1 MERGEEIN
9 PRKGKEAG
17 VLDRTRGAMADFFR
31 QADWA
36 LLGLCFASSL
46 YGIFL
51 IYSATRY
58 RGGYRSV
65 IVQSAAL
72 LLGIVAYFL
81 MTQLDL
87 EILIKRWQ
95 IIALFNVV
103 LILLL
108 LTPLGIGEEE
118 VGNTAWLRLPGI
130 PISIGPA
137 EVVKVTYILLLA
149 KQLAWLREEKHDLKS
164 FPAAFQVA
172 GHALGITGLYVL
184 VSHDMGNALVFF
196 FIFLSM
202 AFAAGFALRW
212 FVLLFAAVGGAAT
225 AAWRMNFIPLYQKER
240 FIVVFDHSYDELGR
254 GWHQARS
261 MLALGS
267 GGLFGQGYLH
277 GTQTQSFAS
286 SSLPERYTDFI
297 FSVCGEELGMVGCLA
312 IMVLLAAIIFRIMV
326 VARNAVSPFYFC
338 VCMGMASML
347 MFQTVINIG
356 MCLFVMPVIGI
367 TLPFFSYGGSSLL
380 TLFIAMGIVSGIK
393 MRSTTTIRW
402 QSPGILR

>member
-149 KQLAWLREEKHDLKS
+149 KQLAWLRE
-164 FPAAFQVA
+164 
-172 GHALGITGLYVL
+172 
-184 VSHDMGNALVFF
+184 
-196 FIFLSM
+196 
-202 AFAAGFALRW
+202 
-212 FVLLFAAVGGAAT
+212 
-225 AAWRMNFIPLYQKER
+225 
-240 FIVVFDHSYDELGR
+240 
-254 GWHQARS
+254 
-261 MLALGS
+261 
-267 GGLFGQGYLH
+267 
-277 GTQTQSFAS
+277 
-286 SSLPERYTDFI
+286 
-297 FSVCGEELGMVGCLA
+297 
-312 IMVLLAAIIFRIMV
+312 
-326 VARNAVSPFYFC
+326 
-338 VCMGMASML
+338 
-347 MFQTVINIG
+347 
-356 MCLFVMPVIGI
+356 
-367 TLPFFSYGGSSLL
+367 
-380 TLFIAMGIVSGIK
+380 
-393 MRSTTTIRW
+393 
-402 QSPGILR
+402 

>member
-1 MERGEEIN
+1 MLNRI
-9 PRKGKEAG
+9 R
-17 VLDRTRGAMADFFR
+17 DIFR

-36 LLGLCFASSL
+36 LLGLCFVSSV
-46 YGIFL
+46 YGICL

-72 LLGIVAYFL
+72 GMGIVAYFL
-81 MTQLDL
+81 MTRLDL
-87 EILIKRWQ
+87 EMLLKRWQ
-95 IIALFNVV
+95 WIACFNVV

-118 VGNTAWLRLPGI
+118 VGNTAWLRFPGI
-130 PISIGPA
+130 PVSIGPA
-137 EVVKVTYILLLA
+137 EVVKITYILLLA
-149 KQLAWLREEKHDLKS
+149 RQLAWLREERHDLKS
-164 FPAAFQVA
+164 FSAAFQIA

-196 FIFLSM
+196 FIFICMS
-202 AFAAGFALRW
+202 FAAGFALRW
-212 FVLLFAAVGGAAT
+212 FFLLFAAVGGAAA
-225 AAWRMNFIPLYQKER
+225 AAWRMNLIPLYQKER
-240 FIVVFDHSYDELGR
+240 FIVIFDHSYDPLGR
-254 GWHQARS
+254 GWHQSRS

-277 GTQTQSFAS
+277 GAQTQSPFS

-297 FSVCGEELGMVGCLA
+297 FSVCGEELGMVGC
-312 IMVLLAAIIFRIMV
+312 IVIIVLLIAVIFRILV

-338 VCMGMASML
+338 VCVGMASML

-380 TLFIAMGIVSGIK
+380 TLFAAMGIVSGIK

-402 QSPGILR
+402 QTPGILR